1 MIWQPSI
8 LSLQVT
14 LVASALILVFGLGL
28 GIFLARVRFRGQIFV
43 STLLNLPLVLPPSVV
58 GYFLLLALGRG
69 SPIREWLRID
79 LLFTWQAG
87 AIASAVVALP
97 LMVESTR
104 AAIANVSPE
113 LEAAARTLGS
123 TEPEVLW
130 RITLPLAHRGIL
142 AGFGLSVARGL
153 GEFGATLMVAGS
165 IPGRTQ
171 TLPLAIYDAVQ
182 MQRYGL
188 ANAMVL
194 MMTAIAFALLWWV
207 RHLESKQSPSQ
218 SPIAI
223 RPEIDSEIDLE
234 INSEVNPDEPIG
246 GYSEA
251 APQLYPERSF
261 QR

>member
-1 MIWQPSI
+1 M
-8 LSLQVT
+8 
-14 LVASALILVFGLGL
+14 
-28 GIFLARVRFRGQIFV
+28 FLARKQFPGQIFI

-69 SPIREWLRID
+69 SPIKEWLGIN

-87 AIASAVVALP
+87 AISSAVVALP

-104 AAIANVSPE
+104 AAIGSVNSE

-123 TEPEVLW
+123 KEAEILW
-130 RITLPLAHRGIL
+130 RITLPLAYRGIL

-182 MQRYGL
+182 SQNYGL
-188 ANAMVL
+188 ANIMVL
-194 MMTAIAFALLWWV
+194 VMTTIAFALLWWV
-207 RHLESKQSPSQ
+207 RLLERQKEKGKGKVD
-218 SPIAI
+218 AVD
-223 RPEIDSEIDLE
+223 RR
-234 INSEVNPDEPIG
+234 
-246 GYSEA
+246 YSEA
-251 APQLYPERSF
+251 TP
-261 QR
+261 

>member
-1 MIWQPSI
+1 MPMIWEPAM

-14 LVASALILVFGLGL
+14 LVASVLILGLGLGL
-28 GIFLARVRFRGQIFV
+28 GIGLARTHFPGQIFV

-69 SPIREWLRID
+69 SPIKEWLGID

-104 AAIANVSPE
+104 AAISSINPE
-113 LEAAARTLGS
+113 LESAARTLGS
-123 TEPEVLW
+123 SELEVLW
-130 RITLPLAHRGIL
+130 RITIPVAQRGIL

-182 MQRYGL
+182 SQRYGL
-188 ANAMVL
+188 ANGMVL

-207 RHLESKQSPSQ
+207 RLLEGKRELGTGNRGKGQRQ
-218 SPIAI
+218 QKRGI
-223 RPEIDSEIDLE
+223 RKSDA
-234 INSEVNPDEPIG
+234 INSSI
-246 GYSEA
+246 
-251 APQLYPERSF
+251 Q
-261 QR
+261 

>member
-1 MIWQPSI
+1 MILQPAM

-14 LVASALILVFGLGL
+14 LVAGLLILVIGLSL
-28 GIFLARVRFRGQIFV
+28 GIFLARTQFPGQILL

-69 SPIREWLRID
+69 SPIKEWLGID

-104 AAIANVSPE
+104 AAIVGTDPE
-113 LEAAARTLGS
+113 LEDAARTLGS
-123 TEPEVLW
+123 PEFEVLW
-130 RITLPLAHRGIL
+130 RITLPLAYRGIL

-153 GEFGATLMVAGS
+153 GEFGATLMVCGS

-194 MMTAIAFALLWWV
+194 LMSAIAFAMLWWV
-207 RHLESKQSPSQ
+207 RQLERHKELSRGKLDALDRRYSKTTS
-218 SPIAI
+218 
-223 RPEIDSEIDLE
+223 
-234 INSEVNPDEPIG
+234 
-246 GYSEA
+246 
-251 APQLYPERSF
+251 
-261 QR
+261 

>member
-14 LVASALILVFGLGL
+14 LVASLLILVFGLSL
-28 GIFLARVRFRGQIFV
+28 GILLARKQFRGQIFI

-58 GYFLLLALGRG
+58 GYFLLLGLGRG
-69 SPIREWLRID
+69 SPIKEWFGID

-87 AIASAVVALP
+87 AIASTVVALP

-104 AAIANVSPE
+104 AAIGSVNPE

-123 TEPEVLW
+123 AEWEVL
-130 RITLPLAHRGIL
+130 RRVTIPTAYRGIL

-188 ANAMVL
+188 ANLMVL
-194 MMTAIAFALLWWV
+194 IMTTIAFALLWWV
-207 RHLESKQSPSQ
+207 RLLERQKEQGQ
-218 SPIAI
+218 GK
-223 RPEIDSEIDLE
+223 
-234 INSEVNPDEPIG
+234 INAVDRR
-246 GYSEA
+246 YSEA
-251 APQLYPERSF
+251 TPQLLLRSRF
-261 QR
+261 

>member
-1 MIWQPSI
+1 MIWQPLI

-14 LVASALILVFGLGL
+14 LVASLLILVIGLGL
-28 GIFLARVRFRGQIFV
+28 GILLARKKFPGQILI
-43 STLLNLPLVLPPSVV
+43 SSLLNLPLVLPPSVV

-69 SPIREWLRID
+69 SPIKEWFGID

-104 AAIANVSPE
+104 AAIACVNPE

-123 TEPEVLW
+123 KESEVLW
-130 RITLPLAHRGIL
+130 QITLPLAYRGIL

-188 ANAMVL
+188 ANVMVL
-194 MMTAIAFALLWWV
+194 IMTTIAFTLLWWV
-207 RHLESKQSPSQ
+207 RHLESKQPQSQ
-218 SPIAI
+218 ITGKQDESHRRYSKGTAQLQSGGVVHHGG
-223 RPEIDSEIDLE
+223 RTSRDL
-234 INSEVNPDEPIG
+234 G
-246 GYSEA
+246 
-251 APQLYPERSF
+251 
-261 QR
+261 

>member
-8 LSLQVT
+8 LSLKVT
-14 LVASALILVFGLGL
+14 IVASILILVFGLSL
-28 GIFLARVRFRGQIFV
+28 GIFLARKQFPGQIFV

-69 SPIREWLRID
+69 SPIKEWFDIN
-79 LLFTWQAG
+79 LLFTWQAA
-87 AIASAVVALP
+87 AIASTVVALP

-104 AAIANVSPE
+104 AAIANVNPE

-123 TEPEVLW
+123 TEWEILRRGAIPM
-130 RITLPLAHRGIL
+130 AYRGIL

-188 ANAMVL
+188 ANVMVL
-194 MMTAIAFALLWWV
+194 LMTTIAFVLLWWV
-207 RHLESKQSPSQ
+207 RHIEAQQPQS
-218 SPIAI
+218 
-223 RPEIDSEIDLE
+223 
-234 INSEVNPDEPIG
+234 
-246 GYSEA
+246 
-251 APQLYPERSF
+251 

>member
-14 LVASALILVFGLGL
+14 LVASLLILVCGLSL
-28 GIFLARVRFRGQIFV
+28 GIFLARKQFPGQILI
-43 STLLNLPLVLPPSVV
+43 STALNLPLVLPPSVV

-69 SPIREWLRID
+69 SPVKEWFGID

-104 AAIANVSPE
+104 AAIANVNPE

-123 TEPEVLW
+123 TELELLW
-130 RITLPLAHRGIL
+130 QITLPLAYRGIL
-142 AGFGLSVARGL
+142 AGFGLSVARAL

-182 MQRYGL
+182 MQQYGL
-188 ANAMVL
+188 ANVMVL
-194 MMTAIAFALLWWV
+194 MMTTIAFALLWWV
-207 RHLESKQSPSQ
+207 RHLESRQSQPQ
-218 SPIAI
+218 IK
-223 RPEIDSEIDLE
+223 
-234 INSEVNPDEPIG
+234 VKPDEPDRR
-246 GYSEA
+246 YSEA
-251 APQLYPERSF
+251 AS
-261 QR
+261 

>member
-1 MIWQPSI
+1 MIWAPSL

-14 LVASALILVFGLGL
+14 AVASGLILILGLGL
-28 GIFLARVRFRGQIFV
+28 GLWLAKSQFPGQILV

-58 GYFLLLALGRG
+58 GYGLLLALGRG
-69 SPIREWLRID
+69 SPLREWWGVD

-87 AIASAVVALP
+87 AIASTVVALP

-104 AAIANVSPE
+104 AAIANVNSE

-123 TEPEVLW
+123 AEWEVLW
-130 RITLPLAHRGIL
+130 RITLPLAYRGIL

-182 MQRYGL
+182 SQRYGL
-188 ANAMVL
+188 ANGMVL
-194 MMTAIAFALLWWV
+194 MMTAIAFALVWWV
-207 RHLESKQSPSQ
+207 RRLERKQ
-218 SPIAI
+218 
-223 RPEIDSEIDLE
+223 DK
-234 INSEVNPDEPIG
+234 VTHNPG
-246 GYSEA
+246 GGAE
-251 APQLYPERSF
+251 
-261 QR
+261 